1 VIDSVSLIF
10 RPLRLPFVVAPR
22 LPLVVTSVVAG
33 AVAVVLLAASQL
45 GGTPASAFA
54 GAGVFLL
61 GATVAEA
68 FPVQIVGVAAGATS
82 LATIFIVATA
92 AVYSW
97 QLATL
102 VGLLTMLLVESR
114 RRKPLVR
121 IAYNTALYSLGGAAA
136 GAVAMVVPGHTG
148 IGLVGAC
155 AFYLTDIVLLAAV
168 ISAANGGQF
177 PSVARGFFVS
187 TVTPFL
193 LMATTT
199 AILVVLWE
207 RAPALGLLLVPPL
220 VAIELY
226 QRSSSRERRAM
237 RLALTDPLTGL
248 GNYRHFH
255 ERLEGELV
263 TAEEVGTRLA
273 LCLVDVDDFKRIN
286 DRFGHP
292 AGDRVLSRV
301 AGLLRQGGEAF
312 RLGGDEFALLLPG
325 LDGRAALTVA
335 ESVAGRIGSLED
347 DEVASVRVSV
357 GVASFPV
364 EGAGR
369 DELVSLADSALYWAK
384 EHGKNQVRV
393 YRRDVVNLAQLT
405 RLAAGIAGSDRAA
418 RYRAA
423 ASLAKAVDARD
434 AYTGS
439 HSERVSE
446 LAARIALRLGLD
458 AEQTELTRLATRLHD
473 LGKLAIPEEILRKP
487 GMLSEAE
494 RLVLE
499 RHPRIG
505 FEMLESLGVD
515 PVADWVLHHHERWD
529 GTGYPDGLRGEEIPL
544 GARIIFVA
552 DAYDAMTSDRVY
564 RQRLTDEE
572 AIAELLSC
580 AGTQFDPSIVAAF
593 VEEFSDV
600 TVDAVAS

>member
-1 VIDSVSLIF
+1 MI
-10 RPLRLPFVVAPR
+10 APR
-22 LPLVVTSVVAG
+22 LPLVVASVIAG
-33 AVAVVLLAASQL
+33 AVAVVLLAVSQL

-54 GAGVFLL
+54 GAAVFLL

-68 FPVQIVGVAAGATS
+68 FPVQIAGVAAGATS

-102 VGLLTMLLVESR
+102 VGLLTMLLVEAR

-121 IAYNTALYSLGGAAA
+121 VAYNAALYSLGGAAA
-136 GAVAMVVPGHTG
+136 GAVALVVPGHLE

-168 ISAANGGQF
+168 ITAANGGQF
-177 PSVARGFFVS
+177 PSVVQGFFAS
-187 TVTPFL
+187 TMTPFL

-226 QRSSSRERRAM
+226 QRSSSRELRAM

-255 ERLEGELV
+255 ERLQHELA
-263 TAEEVGTRLA
+263 TAEEDGTRLT
-273 LCLVDVDDFKRIN
+273 LCLVDVDDFKRVN

-292 AGDRVLSRV
+292 AGDRVLSWV

-312 RLGGDEFALLLPG
+312 RLGGDEFAVLLSG
-325 LDGRAALTVA
+325 LDERDALMAA
-335 ESVAGRIGSLED
+335 ESIAARIGSMED
-347 DEVASVRVSV
+347 DEVDGVCVSVSV
-357 GVASFPV
+357 GVASFPM

-369 DELVSLADSALYWAK
+369 DELVRLADSALYWAK

-393 YRRDVVNLAQLT
+393 YRPDVVDLTQLR
-405 RLAAGIAGSDRAA
+405 RLAPGPDGVA

-446 LAARIALRLGLD
+446 LAARIASRLGLD
-458 AEQTELTRLATRLHD
+458 AEQTELIRLATSLHD

-487 GMLSEAE
+487 GMLTNAE

-505 FEMLESLGVD
+505 FQMLESLGVD

-564 RQRLTDEE
+564 RRRLTDED
-572 AIAELLSC
+572 AIAELISC

-593 VEEFSDV
+593 VEEFGSA
-600 TVDAVAS
+600 TLDALAS

>member
-1 VIDSVSLIF
+1 MTGSAL
-10 RPLRLPFVVAPR
+10 LFVRPR
-22 LPLVVTSVVAG
+22 LSLLIASRLSLVVVPVVAG
-33 AVAVVLLAASQL
+33 GLMVVVLAVSQL
-45 GGTPASAFA
+45 GGTPVSAFA

-61 GATVAEA
+61 GAMAAEA
-68 FPVQIVGVAAGATS
+68 FPVQIAGVAAGATS

-92 AVYSW
+92 ALYSW
-97 QLATL
+97 QLAAL
-102 VGLLTMLLVESR
+102 VGLLTMLLVEAR
-114 RRKPLVR
+114 RRKPLIRV
-121 IAYNTALYSLGGAAA
+121 AYNAALYSLGGAAA
-136 GAVAMVVPGHTG
+136 GAVALVVSGHTE
-148 IGLVGAC
+148 IGLAGAC

-168 ISAANGGQF
+168 VSAASGGRF
-177 PSVARGFFVS
+177 VSVVRGFFVS
-187 TVTPFL
+187 TLTPFL

-207 RAPALGLLLVPPL
+207 RAPVLGLLLVPPL

-226 QRSSSRERRAM
+226 QRSSFRELRAM

-255 ERLEGELV
+255 ERLQSEL
-263 TAEEVGTRLA
+263 TAAEEERTRLA

-312 RLGGDEFALLLPG
+312 RLGGDEFAVLLPG
-325 LDGRAALTVA
+325 LDERATLTAAESIAARVGTVA
-335 ESVAGRIGSLED
+335 D
-347 DEVASVRVSV
+347 DEVDSVRVSV

-364 EGAGR
+364 QGAGR
-369 DELVSLADSALYWAK
+369 DDLVRLADGALYWAK

-393 YRRDVVNLAQLT
+393 YRPDVIDLTQLK
-405 RLAAGIAGSDRAA
+405 RLAPGPDRAA
-418 RYRAA
+418 RYKAA

-439 HSERVSE
+439 HSERVCE
-446 LAARIALRLGLD
+446 LVVRIASRLELD
-458 AEQTELTRLATRLHD
+458 TEQTELIRLATSLHD

-487 GMLSEAE
+487 GILTDAE

-505 FEMLESLGVD
+505 FQMLESLGVE

-529 GTGYPDGLRGEEIPL
+529 GTGYPDRLRGEEIPL
-544 GARIIFVA
+544 GSRIIFVA

-564 RQRLTDEE
+564 RRRLTDAD
-572 AIAELLSC
+572 AIAELVRC

-593 VEEFSDV
+593 VQEFSDS
-600 TVDAVAS
+600 TIDALAS

>member
-1 VIDSVSLIF
+1 MDSASMFLGP
-10 RPLRLPFVVAPR
+10 RRLPFLIASR
-22 LPLVVTSVVAG
+22 LPLVVGSVVVG
-33 AVAVVLLAASQL
+33 AAVVVALAASQL
-45 GGTPASAFA
+45 GGTPASALV
-54 GAGVFLL
+54 GAGVLLL

-68 FPVQIVGVAAGATS
+68 FPVRVSGVAAGATS
-82 LATIFIVATA
+82 LAMIFIVATA

-102 VGLLTMLLVESR
+102 VGLFTMLLVEAR
-114 RRKPLVR
+114 RRKPLIR
-121 IAYNTALYSLGGAAA
+121 IVYNTALYSLGGAAA
-136 GAVAMVVPGHTG
+136 GAAALAVPGHTE
-148 IGLVGAC
+148 IGLASAC
-155 AFYLTDIVLLAAV
+155 AFYLTDIALLAAV
-168 ISAANGGQF
+168 ISAANAERF
-177 PSVARGFFVS
+177 LSVLRAFFVS
-187 TVTPFL
+187 TLTPFL
-193 LMATTT
+193 LMATT
-199 AILVVLWE
+199 AAVLVVLWE
-207 RAPALGLLLVPPL
+207 RAPVLGLLLVPPL

-226 QRSSSRERRAM
+226 QRSSSRELRAM

-255 ERLEGELV
+255 ERLQHELA
-263 TAEEVGTRLA
+263 TAEEARTRLA
-273 LCLVDVDDFKRIN
+273 LCLVDVDDFKRVN

-292 AGDRVLSRV
+292 AGDRILSRV

-325 LDGRAALTVA
+325 LDESAALTAA
-335 ESVAGRIGSLED
+335 ESIAGRIGSLED
-347 DEVASVRVSV
+347 EEVDGVLVSV

-364 EGAGR
+364 QGGR
-369 DELVSLADSALYWAK
+369 DELVRLADSALYWAK
-384 EHGKNQVRV
+384 EHGKNQVV
-393 YRRDVVNLAQLT
+393 YRPDVVELAQVR
-405 RLAAGIAGSDRAA
+405 RLEAGSDKAA

-423 ASLAKAVDARD
+423 ASLARAVDARD

-446 LAARIALRLGLD
+446 FAARIALRLGLD
-458 AEQTELTRLATRLHD
+458 AEQIQLTRLATSLHD

-487 GMLSEAE
+487 GMLTETE

-505 FEMLESLGVD
+505 FQMLESLDVD

-529 GTGYPDGLRGEEIPL
+529 GTGYPDGLQGEEIPL

-564 RQRLTDEE
+564 RSRMSEE
-572 AIAELLSC
+572 QAMAELISC
-580 AGTQFDPSIVAAF
+580 AGSQFDPAIVAAF
-593 VEEFSDV
+593 VEEFGGV
-600 TVDAVAS
+600 TIVDALAS

>member
-1 VIDSVSLIF
+1 MDSALLSV
-10 RPLRLPFVVAPR
+10 RPRLPLLVASR
-22 LPLVVTSVVAG
+22 LPLVVVPVVAG
-33 AVAVVLLAASQL
+33 GLMVVVLAVSRL

-54 GAGVFLL
+54 GASVFLF

-68 FPVQIVGVAAGATS
+68 FPVQIAGVAAGATS

-92 AVYSW
+92 ALYSW

-102 VGLLTMLLVESR
+102 VGLLTMLLVEAR

-121 IAYNTALYSLGGAAA
+121 VAYNAALYSLGGAAA
-136 GAVAMVVPGHTG
+136 GAVVLVVSGHTE
-148 IGLVGAC
+148 IGLTGAC
-155 AFYLTDIVLLAAV
+155 AFYFTDIVLLAAV
-168 ISAANGGQF
+168 VAAASGGQF
-177 PSVARGFFVS
+177 LAVVRDFFVS
-187 TVTPFL
+187 TLTPFL

-207 RAPALGLLLVPPL
+207 RAPVLGLLLVPPL

-226 QRSSSRERRAM
+226 QRSSFRELRAM

-248 GNYRHFH
+248 GNYRYFH
-255 ERLEGELV
+255 ERLQSEL
-263 TAEEVGTRLA
+263 TAAEEDRTRLA
-273 LCLVDVDDFKRIN
+273 LCLIDVDDFKRIN

-312 RLGGDEFALLLPG
+312 RLGGDEFAVLLPG
-325 LDGRAALTVA
+325 LDERAALTAA
-335 ESVAGRIGSLED
+335 ESVASRIGSLED
-347 DEVASVRVSV
+347 DEVDSVCVSV

-364 EGAGR
+364 QGAGR
-369 DELVSLADSALYWAK
+369 DDLVSLADSALYWAK
-384 EHGKNQVRV
+384 EHGKSQVHV
-393 YRRDVVNLAQLT
+393 YRPDVVDLTQLT
-405 RLAAGIAGSDRAA
+405 RLAPGPDRAA
-418 RYRAA
+418 RYKAA

-434 AYTGS
+434 AYTGG
-439 HSERVSE
+439 HSERVCE
-446 LAARIALRLGLD
+446 LAARIASRLELD
-458 AEQTELTRLATRLHD
+458 TEQTELIRLATSLHD

-487 GMLSEAE
+487 GILTDAE

-505 FEMLESLGVD
+505 FQMLESLGVD

-529 GTGYPDGLRGEEIPL
+529 GTGYPDRLCGDEIPL
-544 GARIIFVA
+544 GSRIIFVA

-564 RQRLTDEE
+564 RSRLTDED
-572 AIAELLSC
+572 AMAELVRC

-593 VEEFSDV
+593 VQEFGGA
-600 TVDAVAS
+600 TIDALAS

>member
-1 VIDSVSLIF
+1 M
-10 RPLRLPFVVAPR
+10 
-22 LPLVVTSVVAG
+22 
-33 AVAVVLLAASQL
+33 VLLAVSQL

-54 GAGVFLL
+54 GAAVFLL
-61 GATVAEA
+61 GATVSEA
-68 FPVQIVGVAAGATS
+68 FPVQIAGIAAGATS

-92 AVYSW
+92 ALYSW

-102 VGLLTMLLVESR
+102 VGLLTMCLVETR

-121 IAYNTALYSLGGAAA
+121 VAYNAALYSLGGAAA
-136 GAVAMVVPGHTG
+136 GAVAIVVPGHIESALT
-148 IGLVGAC
+148 GAC
-155 AFYLTDIVLLAAV
+155 AFYITDIVLLAAV
-168 ISAANGGQF
+168 ITAANGGPF
-177 PSVARGFFVS
+177 LSVVRGFFSS
-187 TVTPFL
+187 TATPFL

-199 AILVVLWE
+199 AILVALWE
-207 RAPALGLLLVPPL
+207 RAPALSLLLVPPL

-226 QRSSSRERRAM
+226 QRSSSRELRAL

-255 ERLEGELV
+255 ERLKCELV
-263 TAEEVGTRLA
+263 SAEEDRTPLT
-273 LCLVDVDDFKRIN
+273 LCLVDVDDFKQIN

-292 AGDRVLSRV
+292 AGDRILSRV

-312 RLGGDEFALLLPG
+312 RLGGDEFAVLLPG
-325 LDGRAALTVA
+325 LHERAALTAA
-335 ESVAGRIGSLED
+335 ESIASRVRLLED
-347 DEVASVRVSV
+347 HEVDCVHVSI
-357 GVASFPV
+357 GVASLGV
-364 EGAGR
+364 QGAGR
-369 DELVSLADSALYWAK
+369 DELVRLADGALYWAK
-384 EHGKNQVRV
+384 EHGKNQIHV
-393 YRRDVVNLAQLT
+393 YHPDVIDLVQLK
-405 RLAAGIAGSDRAA
+405 RIAPGTDRAA
-418 RYRAA
+418 RFRAA

-434 AYTGS
+434 AYTGG

-446 LAARIALRLGLD
+446 LGARIASRLGLD
-458 AEQTELTRLATRLHD
+458 AEQTELIRLATSLHD

-487 GMLSEAE
+487 GTLTEAE

-505 FEMLESLGVD
+505 FQMLESLGIN
-515 PVADWVLHHHERWD
+515 PVAEWVLHHHERWD

-564 RQRLTDEE
+564 RRRLTDGA
-572 AIAELLSC
+572 AIAELISC

-593 VEEFSDV
+593 VEEFGGITD
-600 TVDAVAS
+600 